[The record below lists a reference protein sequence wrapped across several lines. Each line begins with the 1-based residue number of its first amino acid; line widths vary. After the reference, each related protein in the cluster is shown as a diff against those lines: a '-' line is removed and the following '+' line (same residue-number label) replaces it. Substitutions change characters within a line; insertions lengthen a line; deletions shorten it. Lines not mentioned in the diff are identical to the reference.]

1 MRWSTSGRYPRRN
14 SDAIN
19 EKGFMF
25 GQRKNNCP
33 TRLLNKNGEFNLSS
47 ELHDQNWRFYSDIWN
62 TLIEVK
68 WRWCLLLFALS
79 FSMSWLLFSVIY
91 YCIMVVH
98 GDFARS
104 HDENWKPCLE
114 NVHSFASIF
123 MYSLEAQHTIGFG
136 YRYPTEQCPEVIFI
150 LGLQSMLGIIIQ
162 SLMVGVVFAKMTKPK
177 NRAQTLLFS
186 NNAVIA
192 KRERYLCLSFRIG
205 DMRKYKLANVKINMI
220 MIRKHVTAEGEVSPF
235 YLHEMK
241 TQVDDI
247 KECPLLSWPVIVNH
261 VIDENSPMYK
271 YNESDLSSARFEI
284 IVILDGLISSSGV
297 CTQASTSYL
306 PEEILWGQRFCKL
319 ITFQKQ
325 NGVFHIDYSKFHTT
339 YRITTPSMSAE
350 ELDRIRINMPDIPM
364 IDEEEC
370 NDECFKIDNSVLKEC
385 LLSKQIP

>member
-1 MRWSTSGRYPRRN
+1 
-14 SDAIN
+14 
-19 EKGFMF
+19 
-25 GQRKNNCP
+25 
-33 TRLLNKNGEFNLSS
+33 
-47 ELHDQNWRFYSDIWN
+47 
-62 TLIEVK
+62 
-68 WRWCLLLFALS
+68 
-79 FSMSWLLFSVIY
+79 
-91 YCIMVVH
+91 MVVH

-114 NVHSFASIF
+114 NVHSFASVF

-192 KRERYLCLSFRIG
+192 KRERNLCLSFRIG

-241 TQVDDI
+241 NAHYYLG
-247 KECPLLSWPVIVNH
+247 LLLLIT
-261 VIDENSPMYK
+261 
-271 YNESDLSSARFEI
+271 FEI

-350 ELDRIRINMPDIPM
+350 ELDQIRINMPDIPM

-370 NDECFKIDNSVLKEC
+370 NDECFKINSSVLKEC
-385 LLSKQIP
+385 LLPKQIS

>member
-1 MRWSTSGRYPRRN
+1 
-14 SDAIN
+14 
-19 EKGFMF
+19 
-25 GQRKNNCP
+25 
-33 TRLLNKNGEFNLSS
+33 
-47 ELHDQNWRFYSDIWN
+47 
-62 TLIEVK
+62 
-68 WRWCLLLFALS
+68 
-79 FSMSWLLFSVIY
+79 
-91 YCIMVVH
+91 MVVH

-114 NVHSFASIF
+114 NVHSFASVF

-192 KRERYLCLSFRIG
+192 KRERNLCLSFRIG

-261 VIDENSPMYK
+261 VIDENSP
-271 YNESDLSSARFEI
+271 I
-284 IVILDGLISSSGV
+284 SGV

-350 ELDRIRINMPDIPM
+350 ELDQIRINMPDIPM

-370 NDECFKIDNSVLKEC
+370 NDECFKINSSVLKEC
-385 LLSKQIP
+385 LLPKQIS